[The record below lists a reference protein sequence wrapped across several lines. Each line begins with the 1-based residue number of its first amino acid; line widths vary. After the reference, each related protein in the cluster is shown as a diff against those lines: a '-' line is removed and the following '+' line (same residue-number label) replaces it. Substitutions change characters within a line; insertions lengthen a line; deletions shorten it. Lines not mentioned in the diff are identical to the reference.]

1 MHDLRRSAM
10 VSLALGVTSLLA
22 MGAGHLALT
31 DIGHGEGD
39 LRLEW
44 SILRGVFL
52 VLLAFHIA
60 AFETIRRVLRSNA

>member
-1 MHDLRRSAM
+1 MHSLRKSAI

-22 MGAGHLALT
+22 MGASHLALT
-31 DIGHGEGD
+31 DIWHGEGD

-44 SILRGVFL
+44 SILRGAFL
-52 VLLAFHIA
+52 VLLAFHFA